1 MLLQEE
7 ILGGRVFIETFYHSC
22 SVHVTCKR
30 MGGAYGGK
38 AVREGVNSTAC
49 ALAAFLMNR

>member
-1 MLLQEE
+1 M
-7 ILGGRVFIETFYHSC
+7 FIETFYHSC

-38 AVREGVNSTAC
+38 AVREGINSSAC
-49 ALAAFLMNR
+49 ALAAVLMNR